1 MARINTNIQSLIT
14 QRVLG
19 TNNAALKTSLE
30 RLSTGMRINRGSD
43 DPAGLIAS
51 ERLKNEQKG
60 LNAALS
66 NAERADQIGNIAE
79 GGLQEVAGM
88 LIELQ
93 GIVTA
98 TANTAGLSR
107 EEREANQLSVD
118 SILQTI
124 DRISSSTNFQGQR
137 LLDGGF
143 DYRLSSIASG
153 VTQARVA
160 SARYSGASLALDVI
174 VTNSAQQGGLFLSM
188 GAASI
193 DLNTG
198 SALVI
203 EVSGTRG
210 ARELSFASGTTIS
223 SIRDAINSLSDT
235 TGVTATVSGTGIRLT
250 SIEYGSEEFV
260 SVKVL
265 NAAGLNSSTSGIHR
279 LQAANFNAAATNSGD
294 GPGSEIEFS
303 GALNGV
309 RDAGQ
314 DIRATINGMSALGKG
329 RTASVNSDQL
339 QAAITLSAAQS
350 QSLGNVGGSSG
361 SAAHI
366 VGGGAEFML
375 SGNVDSVGKV
385 GIGLGSIQSRALG
398 TVGIGFM
405 DSLASGKANNLV
417 NGNLNDAQRVVGE
430 ASQQIAQ
437 MRGRLGSFQKN
448 VVGANIRSTS
458 VALENTAAAASV
470 IRDADFAIETAQLTR
485 SQILVAASTNILSL
499 ANQAPNTVLQLLG

>member
-1 MARINTNIQSLIT
+1 MARINTNVQSLIT

-19 TNNAALKTSLE
+19 TNNASLKTALE
-30 RLSTGMRINRGSD
+30 RLSTGMRVNRGSD

-60 LNAALS
+60 LNTALS
-66 NAERADQIGNIAE
+66 NSERADQISNIAE

-88 LIELQ
+88 LTELQ
-93 GIVTA
+93 GLVTA
-98 TANTAGLSR
+98 TANGAGLSR

-124 DRISSSTNFQGQR
+124 DRVASATNFQGQR
-137 LLDGGF
+137 LLDGGL

-153 VTQARVA
+153 VSQARVM
-160 SARYSGASLALDVI
+160 SAKFPGASLALDVI

-198 SALVI
+198 SALVVEI
-203 EVSGTRG
+203 AGNRG
-210 ARELSFASGTTIS
+210 ARELSFASGTSIA

-235 TGVTATVSGTGIRLT
+235 TGVTATVSGTGIRLA
-250 SIEYGSEEFV
+250 SKEYGSDEFV

-265 NAAGLNSSTSGIHR
+265 NAAGMNSATSGIHR
-279 LQAANFNAAATNSGD
+279 LNAANFNAAATIIND
-294 GPGSEIEFS
+294 GAGSEVEFS
-303 GALNGV
+303 AALNGV
-309 RDAGQ
+309 RDTGQ

-339 QAAITLSAAQS
+339 QAAVTLTAGQS
-350 QSLGNVGGSSG
+350 QTLGSVGGSG
-361 SAAHI
+361 AAAHVI
-366 VGGGAEFML
+366 GGGAEFML
-375 SGNVDSVGKV
+375 SGNVESAGKV
-385 GIGLGSIQSRALG
+385 SIGLSSIQTRSLG
-398 TVGIGFM
+398 TVGIGFL

-417 NGNLNDAQRVVGE
+417 NGNRSDAQRVVSE
-430 ASQQIAQ
+430 ATQQISQ

-448 VVGANIRSTS
+448 VVGANIRATS

-470 IRDADFAIETAQLTR
+470 IRDADFATETAQLTR
-485 SQILVAASTNILSL
+485 SQILVAASTNVLSL